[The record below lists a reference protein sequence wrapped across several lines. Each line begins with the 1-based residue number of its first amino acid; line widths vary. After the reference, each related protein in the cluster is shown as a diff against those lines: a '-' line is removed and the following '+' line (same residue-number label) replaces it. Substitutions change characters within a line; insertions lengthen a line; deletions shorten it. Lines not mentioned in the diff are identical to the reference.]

1 MYPRIFSG
9 IAGPW
14 INLSEIEVCDMR
26 FQMLCTE
33 DFKQW
38 GKHSENVQFLKMCH
52 HIKAQPSCEDIRV
65 W

>member
-1 MYPRIFSG
+1 MRELGDVPKDLYG

-33 DFKQW
+33 DFKQ
-38 GKHSENVQFLKMCH
+38 
-52 HIKAQPSCEDIRV
+52 
-65 W
+65 